1 MADAEADVQ
10 PAQAE
15 AAAQAQAA
23 AQGAQGAK
31 AAAPAGQAQGGGA
44 QGTVVA
50 DIRLDDPD
58 VVQAVTSADGKVCI
72 TRDTLQTGLTAD
84 QAQLLWSWAMH
95 QHTRCETAKRA
106 TKQFMRDLEAM
117 VAQRG
122 NELLGANRHADIP
135 GPEEDEADEPPPQEQ
150 HKPILDARHIPGAYV
165 PYGVERWQRKRIG
178 HKGILKDLTSK
189 FAVEIVEDVCDSKG
203 RMYVVGEE
211 SKSTHCGAFPHGLV
225 AHKVGAHRGKEVYVC
240 SSSLDV
246 VITIRLVDVRLPRD
260 DPKRYDVTEKDVL
273 NELARMNRKEVC
285 LGWGDYENSVAFYVE
300 LQFYA
305 PGAGGQGR
313 YVCTDQR
320 NEDLFAFK
328 KAPPNGKLLSP
339 AEDRPYA
346 RGPQEVQLLNGKAEM
361 QFSFNVINK
370 DLNNA
375 HKKKLFCLTAHCLN
389 PYLNGRANFTATSVP
404 FMIKRSLHNDLV
416 KTDRWVLDETGTKVK
431 VDKSLVMRL
440 APTRKLAFAR
450 KRKADEEPAEA
461 PAEEDES
468 EGE

>member
-23 AQGAQGAK
+23 AQGAQGAE
-31 AAAPAGQAQGGGA
+31 AAAPAGQAQGRGA
-44 QGTVVA
+44 QGAVVA
-50 DIRLDDPD
+50 EVRFDDPD
-58 VVQAVTSADGKVCI
+58 VIQALTSADGKVRI
-72 TRDTLQTGLTAD
+72 TRETLQAGLTAD
-84 QAQLLWSWAMH
+84 QAQLLWDWAMQ
-95 QHTRCETAKRA
+95 QHTRCETSKLMVKRCI
-106 TKQFMRDLEAM
+106 RDLETTIEQRDDEI
-117 VAQRG
+117 VANG
-122 NELLGANRHADIP
+122 HMP
-135 GPEEDEADEPPPQEQ
+135 GPDEADEPPPQEQ
-150 HKPILDARHIPGAYV
+150 HAPILDARAIPGAYV

-178 HKGILKDLTSK
+178 HRSILKELTSK

-225 AHKVGAHRGKEVYVC
+225 AHKVGAYRGKEVYVC
-240 SSSLDV
+240 SNSLDV

-285 LGWGDYENSVAFYVE
+285 LGWGDYENSIAFYVE

-305 PGAGGQGR
+305 PDAGGQGR

-328 KAPPNGKLLSP
+328 KALPNGKLLSP

-361 QFSFNVINK
+361 QFSFNFINK

-416 KTDRWVLDETGTKVK
+416 KTDRWVLDETGTKVM
-431 VDKSLVMRL
+431 VDKALVTRL
-440 APTRKLAFAR
+440 APTRKLAFAK
-450 KRKADEEPAEA
+450 KRKAFEVHFEAPAEGG
-461 PAEEDES
+461 AEEDES